1 MRRSHYIQEMSPDGG
16 FVIKN
21 TTIERIIDHY
31 DYIGIVERFDESLL
45 IVLMLLLELE
55 YQDILYLS

>member
-1 MRRSHYIQEMSPDGG
+1 MSPDGG